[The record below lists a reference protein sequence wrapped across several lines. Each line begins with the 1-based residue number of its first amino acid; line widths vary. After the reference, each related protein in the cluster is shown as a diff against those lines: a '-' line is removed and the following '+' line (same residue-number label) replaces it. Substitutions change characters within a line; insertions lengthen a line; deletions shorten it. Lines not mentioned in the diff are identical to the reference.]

1 MCNRGGYNRPA
12 GYDAVAARSAV
23 AINLARRRQEV
34 SSRVALPPAMPQVIR
49 SAWLEGRP

>member
-1 MCNRGGYNRPA
+1 MCNGGGYNRPA
-12 GYDAVAARSAV
+12 GYDALASRSAV
-23 AINLARRRQEV
+23 AINLARRQEV